1 MSIRHI
7 PVLTDV
13 HLITCIVQR
22 GKAEA
27 VVRAAV
33 EAGAEGATVH
43 FARGTG
49 ARASLGL
56 LSVAVNAEKEVITI
70 AVSREQLDHVF
81 ERMFIA
87 GQLDTPGMGFMYVVP
102 VEKAATHISHE
113 LIEKLTAP
121 APNAGSGGQ

>member
-1 MSIRHI
+1 MTLTI

-22 GKAEA
+22 GRGDSVVKAA
-27 VVRAAV
+27 I

-49 ARASLGL
+49 LREKLGL
-56 LSVAVNAEKEVITI
+56 WSLAVNSEKEVITI
-70 AVSREQLDHVF
+70 AVSREQLNFVF

-87 GQLDTPGMGFMYVVP
+87 GQLDTPGMGFMYVLP
-102 VEKAATHISHE
+102 IEKAATHIAPDI
-113 LIEKLTAP
+113 LEKLSAS
-121 APNAGSGGQ
+121 AS